1 MAAYFLDSSALV
13 KRFTR
18 ETGMSRVVS
27 LFRGS
32 NANSIYIARITPLE
46 TASGLAK
53 QNRIGSL
60 SSDRF
65 DKAMARLVRGNE
77 SRYIFAEINDDLV
90 KFAIPMV
97 LRDGLRGFDAIQLAA
112 AIGVAKLR
120 RSVGASELVF
130 VSADNHLNRAAI
142 AEGLIVENPAEFL

>member
-27 LFRGS
+27 FFRRS
-32 NANSIYIARITPLE
+32 NANSIYIARITPVE

-65 DKAMARLVRGNE
+65 DKAMVRLVRANE

-90 KFAIPMV
+90 RTAIPMV
-97 LRDGLRGFDAIQLAA
+97 LRYGLRGFDAIQLAA

-120 RSVGASELVF
+120 RSVGVSELVF
-130 VSADNHLNRAAI
+130 VSADNHLNRAAL
-142 AEGLIVENPAEFL
+142 AEGLIVENPTEFL